1 VRSTRKDPVA
11 PSEPR
16 RTRARSVLAVDAL
29 SVVLL
34 LAGLAAFGLSRLDS
48 GSSPPVHISG
58 TLSQARADR
67 AVSRPK
73 ISRGAPTA
81 VRIPAIGVSAQ
92 LVRLGLNPDG
102 TLEVPTDFSVA
113 GWYRLGPRPG
123 ERGAAVVVGHVDSED
138 GPAVFYRLGQVS
150 PGSLVRIAW
159 PNGHGVRFRIYA
171 VREYEKTAFPAS
183 LVYGPTSRR
192 ELRLVTCGGPFD
204 SDTGHYL
211 DNVVVFA
218 RAV

>member
-1 VRSTRKDPVA
+1 VRPTEKAVA

-73 ISRGAPTA
+73 ISRGAPAA
-81 VRIPAIGVSAQ
+81 VRIPAIGVSAE

-123 ERGAAVVVGHVDSED
+123 ERGAAVVVGHVDSKD
-138 GPAVFYRLGQVS
+138 GPAVFYRLGQVL

-159 PNGHGVRFRIYA
+159 PNGHAVRFRIYA
-171 VREYEKTAFPAS
+171 VREYEKTAFPTS

-204 SDTGHYL
+204 SEKGHYL